1 MQGAQAKFSMSAERS
16 GQQDL
21 AGSSGWSDS
30 TKQTRQIE
38 QRSSYAGRLYPA
50 FWQKLVRHDLATVAE
65 VSVGQAPEEL

>member
-30 TKQTRQIE
+30 TKQDKSNNGLLMLADCIQH
-38 QRSSYAGRLYPA
+38 SGRNLSDMTLP
-50 FWQKLVRHDLATVAE
+50 Q
-65 VSVGQAPEEL
+65 